1 MRRPG
6 TRLRI
11 PLLASQLVLVSTFS
25 SALAQ
30 ESQAPCCSRF
40 DYVLERTIF
49 KVDAVRLEL
58 TVRGD
63 TPDRV
68 VRLVTGRAD
77 PRSSSDS
84 VAALYLRADNAR
96 VRMTF
101 LRSFGLKRFLDA
113 NRGMMEKLSRAGLLS
128 DEELRRLDAANHER
142 FETLAADGI
151 RDGDVLEHEV
161 RGDTVTTRYTDV
173 SGAVRVDE
181 VRVGSEQRRVLMGS
195 LFGPESGFRK
205 GLLDLVF
212 SRAEAES
219 PGK

>member
-6 TRLRI
+6 TRLRM
-11 PLLASQLVLVSTFS
+11 PLLVGLLLVVSTFS

-58 TVRGD
+58 TVHGG

-68 VRLVTGRAD
+68 ARLVTGRAD

-84 VAALYLRADNAR
+84 VAALYLAADDAR

-113 NRGMMEKLSRAGLLS
+113 NRGVMEKLTKAGILS
-128 DEELRRLDAANHER
+128 DEEFQTLDAANADR
-142 FETLAADGI
+142 FQVLAADGI
-151 RDGDVLEHEV
+151 RDGDRIEHQV

-181 VRVGSEQRRVLMGS
+181 VRVGSEQRRVLLGS
-195 LFGPESGFRK
+195 LFGPESGFRN

-212 SRAEAES
+212 GRAEAES
-219 PGK
+219 PAE

>member
-1 MRRPG
+1 M
-6 TRLRI
+6 
-11 PLLASQLVLVSTFS
+11 PLLASLLLVVSTFS

-30 ESQAPCCSRF
+30 ESQVLCCARF

-49 KVDAVRLEL
+49 KVDAVHLEL
-58 TVRGD
+58 TVHGD

-68 VRLVTGRAD
+68 ARLVHGRAD

-84 VAALYLRADNAR
+84 VTALYLRADDAQ

-101 LRSFGLKRFLDA
+101 LRSFGLSRFLDA
-113 NRGMMEKLSRAGLLS
+113 NRDMMERLTRAGILS
-128 DEELRRLDAANHER
+128 DEEFLMLDSENADR
-142 FETLAADGI
+142 FQVLALDGI

-173 SGAVRVDE
+173 TGALRIE
-181 VRVGSEQRRVLMGS
+181 EIQIGSKQRRVLMGS
-195 LFGPESGFRK
+195 FFGPESGFRK

-212 SRAEAES
+212 SRAEAEG
-219 PGK
+219 PGE

>member
-30 ESQAPCCSRF
+30 ESQTVCCSRF

-49 KVDAVRLEL
+49 KVDAVHLEL
-58 TVRGD
+58 TVSGE

-68 VRLVTGRAD
+68 ARLVHGRAD

-84 VAALYLRADNAR
+84 VAALYLRADDAR

-101 LRSFGLKRFLDA
+101 LRSFSLKRFLDA
-113 NRGMMEKLSRAGLLS
+113 NRGIMEKLTRAGILS
-128 DEELRRLDAANHER
+128 DEELQMLEAANAGR
-142 FETLAADGI
+142 FQVLAADGI
-151 RDGDVLEHEV
+151 RDGDRIEHQA
-161 RGDTVTTRYTDV
+161 RGDTVTTRYIDARGT
-173 SGAVRVDE
+173 VRIE
-181 VRVGSEQRRVLMGS
+181 ETRIGPEQRRVLMGS

-205 GLLDLVF
+205 GLLKLVF

-219 PGK
+219 PGE